1 MEMGILVILV
11 DLQCCRCDAKIR
23 KVLGCLEEEYCI
35 EKVEYDVK
43 NNRVIVRGKFDP
55 EKLCKKIWC
64 KAGKIIKEILIVD
77 VWPPPPPPPP
87 PCKPP
92 PRAVLARLVCV
103 CKPAPPPPPPCGC
116 SGGHGNCGCGIRPWP
131 PQVWPPPPVCPPPP
145 WCYTEDNANACSIM

>member
-1 MEMGILVILV
+1 MGILVILV

-64 KAGKIIKEILIVD
+64 KAGKIIKEILIVGVD
-77 VWPPPPPPPP
+77 LTV
-87 PCKPP
+87 
-92 PRAVLARLVCV
+92 ADEHARDLL
-103 CKPAPPPPPPCGC
+103 GQ
-116 SGGHGNCGCGIRPWP
+116 SGGN
-131 PQVWPPPPVCPPPP
+131 
-145 WCYTEDNANACSIM
+145 